1 MNKNY
6 VITSY
11 IPNTEIDAV
20 FVGAL
25 NKFCEVNKAEFH
37 VLQCKYNYL
46 ADMEHPLEQAIRIEF
61 NDAIKIEEY
70 KLSEHLVVS
79 DFRISINTVDPLAG
93 MESFAAKH
101 GCMILPF
108 PRHRFKTVPRM
119 LRESLTPRAI
129 WCSGTISEPS
139 TYKNNKSGLR
149 MKDYH
154 VKGALFVQV
163 EPNGTFHIRQLQFD
177 GRGFFDLDQ
186 YYRPGGVEGHQPLAI
201 SMGDDHALYQSTY
214 AMRATIDMIA
224 KLRPK
229 YVIRHDTL
237 DFGTAGSHHL
247 IGKHLTKAK
256 LPVTM
261 EEELIVTS
269 NSIALFENEFPF
281 IKQVMVASN
290 HPEHLDRYL
299 DEARY
304 YDDYPNHVIGL
315 ELAWAKARGENAFE
329 YAMKKYN
336 ELKRTVF
343 LERKDSF
350 KLAGIELG
358 DHGDF
363 GANGSR
369 GSTKEKGIVYSGNC
383 ITGHTHSPEIGVYG
397 NFVNGTLTELSLP
410 YTKDSGSSSWLWTNT
425 LLYKNGKRTHIH
437 IIPKREK

>member
-11 IPNTEIDAV
+11 IPNTEIDPV
-20 FVGAL
+20 FVQAL
-25 NKFCEVNKAEFH
+25 NNFCKHNQAEFH
-37 VLQCKYNYL
+37 LLQCKYNYL
-46 ADMEHPLEQAIRIEF
+46 LDLEHPLEQAIAIEF
-61 NDAIKIEEY
+61 NDSIKLEEY
-70 KLSEHLVVS
+70 KLSDHLVVS

-129 WCSGTISEPS
+129 WCSGTISEPT
-139 TYKNNKSGLR
+139 TYKTNKSGTR

-163 EPNGTFHIRQLQFD
+163 EPDGKFHIRQLQFD
-177 GRGFFDLDQ
+177 GRGFFDLET
-186 YYRPGGVEGHQPLAI
+186 YYLPNKIEGHQPLAL
-201 SMGDDHALYQSTY
+201 SMGDDHALYQSEY
-214 AMRATIDMIA
+214 AMNATMDMIG

-237 DFGTAGSHHL
+237 DFGSAGSHHL

-261 EEELIVTS
+261 EQELKLTS
-269 NSIALFENEFPF
+269 DTIALFEKKFPF

-304 YDDYPNHVIGL
+304 YDDYTNHIIGL
-315 ELAWAKARGENAFE
+315 ELAWAKARGKNAFE
-329 YAMKKYN
+329 YAMNKYN
-336 ELKRTVF
+336 KLHRTYF
-343 LERKDSF
+343 LQRKNSF

-363 GANGSR
+363 GPNGSK
-369 GSTKEKGIVYSGNC
+369 GNSKEKGIVYSGKC

-397 NFVNGTLTELSLP
+397 NFINGTLTHLSLP

-425 LLYKNGKRTHIH
+425 LLYKNGKMTHLH
-437 IIPKREK
+437 IIP